1 MPRQISGKK
10 CKEIAKR
17 KASEATTGK
26 MEGILFGRVMKN
38 TGDDHFTVAIQAKH
52 GPFEVRAS
60 LKKCLRKRGATPVTP
75 NTVVGVFFGKEF
87 DPMDQ
92 KDLDSITK
100 GSHFSI
106 DAILS
111 AKQAYSLQKKGEIP
125 DWMVQDM
132 KDEDEESK
140 AKNAGFEFDYGTVKK
155 SGADSD
161 SDSEMDEEDIDDV

>member
-26 MEGILFGRVMKN
+26 MEGVLFGRVIKN
-38 TGDDHFTVAIQAKH
+38 TGDDHFIVAIQAKH

-75 NTVVGVFFGKEF
+75 NTVVAVFFGKEF

-92 KDLDSITK
+92 KDLDSITS

-111 AKQAYSLQKKGEIP
+111 AKQAYTLQKKGEIP

-132 KDEDEESK
+132 KDDDEAEKEKKS
-140 AKNAGFEFDYGTVKK
+140 GFEFDYGTVKK
-155 SGADSD
+155 SGSD
-161 SDSEMDEEDIDDV
+161 SDSEMDDSDVDDI